1 MTKRKRKQKRVD
13 VTGWNWRGERIH
25 YCFHSEPD
33 YERIQREAVDD
44 GLMLVRVKTN
54 GGTSVW
60 KAKLTDDMLIARLVR
75 SFKKDGERLDLQQK
89 ITEKESQ
96 SKELRRILTSRRSG
110 KTDALRSARRITG

>member
-1 MTKRKRKQKRVD
+1 M
-13 VTGWNWRGERIH
+13 I
-25 YCFHSEPD
+25 
-33 YERIQREAVDD
+33 
-44 GLMLVRVKTN
+44 VRVKTN